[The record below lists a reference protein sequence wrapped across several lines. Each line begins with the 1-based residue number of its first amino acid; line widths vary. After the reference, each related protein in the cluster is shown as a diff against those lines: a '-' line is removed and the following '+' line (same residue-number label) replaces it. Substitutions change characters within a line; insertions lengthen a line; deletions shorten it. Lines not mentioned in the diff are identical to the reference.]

1 MSFDIN
7 QIRADFPNL
16 RQEVHG
22 KPLVYLDNAAT
33 THKPQAVIDA
43 VSRFYGEYNAN
54 VHRALYQ
61 HAAEATETYEAVRD
75 KVANLIN
82 AGDRRSIVFTGGT
95 TESINLVAYAWARKN
110 LGPGDEILV
119 TEMEHHS
126 NLVPWQLVARD
137 TDATLRY
144 IPIKTDGTLDLDDSD
159 KYFTSRTKLVAFTHQ
174 SNVFGTINPAK
185 EIIELAHAVGAVT
198 VVDAAQSVPHLPVDV
213 THLDC
218 DFLAFSGHKML
229 GPTGVGVL
237 YGKPE
242 LLESMSPF
250 FGGGEMIQTVTM
262 EKSTWNELPWKFEA
276 GTPKIAQV
284 IGLGAAI
291 DYLNEIGYEAI
302 GEYEKKLT
310 DYTLE
315 KLAAIEG
322 LSIHGQAAER
332 GPVISFNLA
341 DVHPH
346 DLAQFLDMEGVAIRA
361 GHHCT
366 QPIMQR
372 LGVPATSRASMYIYN
387 TSEEIDRLVQ
397 SIENTRRFMTGN

>member
-159 KYFTSRTKLVAFTHQ
+159 KYFASRTKLVAFTHQ

>member
-61 HAAEATETYEAVRD
+61 HAAEATEAYEAVRD

-137 TDATLRY
+137 TGATLRC

-213 THLDC
+213 TDLDC

-315 KLAAIEG
+315 RLAAVEG
-322 LSIHGQAAER
+322 MSIHGQAAKR

-361 GHHCT
+361 GHHCA